1 MKEAGVCIVA
11 SQRDGLM
18 HHKFAIVDSTLL
30 LNGSFNWTERAVSEN
45 CENVV
50 ISRWANQFVIFCETL
65 NSNFPGRGHW
75 WISFWTSLRKCLQQ
89 MFASVLCNHRT
100 NYQLKGL
107 RSHGD
112 VFMLRKLIDFVNI
125 KCMFAKYIIQA
136 KKPA

>member
-50 ISRWANQFVIFCETL
+50 ISRWANQFVIFEFKLSREKTL
-65 NSNFPGRGHW
+65 VDEFLDE
-75 WISFWTSLRKCLQQ
+75 FEK
-89 MFASVLCNHRT
+89 MFAADVCLCP
-100 NYQLKGL
+100 L
-107 RSHGD
+107 
-112 VFMLRKLIDFVNI
+112 
-125 KCMFAKYIIQA
+125 
-136 KKPA
+136 

>member
-50 ISRWANQFVIFCETL
+50 ISRWANQFAIFEFKLSREKTL
-65 NSNFPGRGHW
+65 VDEFLDE
-75 WISFWTSLRKCLQQ
+75 FEK
-89 MFASVLCNHRT
+89 MFAADVCLCP
-100 NYQLKGL
+100 L
-107 RSHGD
+107 
-112 VFMLRKLIDFVNI
+112 
-125 KCMFAKYIIQA
+125 
-136 KKPA
+136 